1 MLLTWDPSH
10 DNGLIS
16 CWYGNLINLST
27 LQREVF
33 PGGSV
38 VKNLPAKQEMPPKQ
52 EMWVPSLGQEYSL
65 QKGMAIHS
73 SILAREIAWT

>member
-1 MLLTWDPSH
+1 MGGRSKREEIYVYIKLSQ
-10 DNGLIS
+10 IS
-16 CWYGNLINLST
+16 QVAL
-27 LQREVF
+27 
-33 PGGSV
+33 V